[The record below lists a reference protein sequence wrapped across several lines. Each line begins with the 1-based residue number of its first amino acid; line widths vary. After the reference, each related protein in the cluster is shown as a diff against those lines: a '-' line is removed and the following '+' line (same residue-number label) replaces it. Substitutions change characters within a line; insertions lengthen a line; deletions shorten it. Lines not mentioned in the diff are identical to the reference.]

1 MSNLTL
7 YGTISMS
14 LMIGVLVALI
24 VGALLDG
31 GGRDG
36 HPNDDVFRA
45 ALADQR
51 RRRAVLGTPTDEHP
65 YVSPMSLPA
74 RGARITYD
82 VARPRRHVPE
92 QHHPSLI
99 TATLDQ
105 ASAWLAMD
113 RVKRD
118 AERLAFQ
125 QLMATFPRRAQGHT
139 LLTGH

>member
-14 LMIGVLVALI
+14 LVIGVLVALI

-31 GGRDG
+31 GARDG

-51 RRRAVLGTPTDEHP
+51 CRRAVLGTPTDEHP
-65 YVSPMSLPA
+65 YVSRMSLPA

-92 QHHPSLI
+92 QHPSLV

-105 ASAWLAMD
+105 ALAWLAVD

-118 AERLAFQ
+118 AERVAFQ
-125 QLMATFPRRAQGHT
+125 QLLATFPRRAQGHT